1 MKLKFYE
8 EIKIVWAVEWIL
20 YIGLSVAAGWF
31 ASGVIDHFTT
41 GKTSFSHHEEKNIRG
56 QIIYFIES
64 INDRFSPF

>member
-41 GKTSFSHHEEKNIRG
+41 RKTSFSHNGESDRRG
-56 QIIYFIES
+56 QIIILHLKHK
-64 INDRFSPF
+64 